1 MLLVDEHKSAAS
13 LVPSKGKKNKL
24 NKIKCYVTFKAQNA
38 DVAEMQRIL
47 VPSTLADP
55 RPVIICPDNSSSR
68 KYLDSEEFLSPDQ
81 SEMSNNSQHHAGDIQ
96 CVKSMCSQHGN
107 KVHKDTDRRLIVE
120 DKWLSWDVTT
130 TIKPL

>member
-1 MLLVDEHKSAAS
+1 M
-13 LVPSKGKKNKL
+13 
-24 NKIKCYVTFKAQNA
+24 YVTFKAQNA

-55 RPVIICPDNSSSR
+55 LPVIICPDNSSSL

-81 SEMSNNSQHHAGDIQ
+81 SEMSNNSQHHAGDMQ
-96 CVKSMCSQHGN
+96 CVKITCSQQGN
-107 KVHKDTDRRLIVE
+107 KVYKDTDRRLIVE